1 MPVFLRFATAKNNK
15 NKPLITYFING
26 TDIMSTDIKAAAL
39 AYHAE
44 PEAGKIHIVS
54 SKPCET
60 QQELALAYTPGVA
73 QPCLEIK
80 NSPEKVWEYTGKGN
94 MVAVVSDGTAVLGLG
109 NIGPEAGL
117 PVMEGKAV
125 LFKRFADIDAVPICV
140 SKVFG
145 ANGKTDPAKLIA
157 VTECLEPS
165 FGGINLE
172 DIGAPACFEVERTL
186 KEKMNI
192 PVFHDDQ
199 HGTAIIS
206 LAAIMNGL
214 KVVGKKIEDCRF
226 VVNGAG
232 AAGLSCSRFYL
243 TAGAKLENIMLCDI
257 NGVLHTGRN
266 DLSEEQKMFAKDTP
280 MRTLAEAIRGA
291 DIFLGF
297 SAPDCVTADMVKSM
311 NRDAIVF
318 AMANPTPE
326 IFPDVALA
334 AGAALAGSGRSD
346 FPNQINN
353 ALGFPGVFRGALDVR
368 ANNINEEMKI
378 AASEALAELAAME
391 IPEDIKA
398 ELKKAYPADAARGTF
413 DGPAGI
419 RMDMI
424 IPKPFDPRVVPHV
437 ARKVAEA
444 AIRTNVAAIRIDDF
458 DAYEKSVR
466 ERIEKSRG

>member
-1 MPVFLRFATAKNNK
+1 MADDVKTKALKYHENGQPGKIAVVATKPCATAED
-15 NKPLITYFING
+15 L
-26 TDIMSTDIKAAAL
+26 S
-39 AYHAE
+39 
-44 PEAGKIHIVS
+44 
-54 SKPCET
+54 
-60 QQELALAYTPGVA
+60 LAYTPGVA

-80 NSPEKVWEYTGKGN
+80 NNPADIWRYTSRSN

-125 LFKRFADIDAVPICV
+125 LFKHFADIDAVPLCL
-140 SKVFG
+140 SKVFNE
-145 ANGKTDPAKLIA
+145 NGKTDADKLIA
-157 VTECLEPS
+157 AVEHLEPN

-172 DIGAPACFEVERTL
+172 DIAAPACFKVEKVL
-186 KEKMNI
+186 KERMNI

-206 LAAIMNGL
+206 LAAILNGL
-214 KVVGKKIEDCRF
+214 KIVGKKIEDCRF

-243 TAGAKLENIMLCDI
+243 TAGAKLENMILCDI

-266 DLSEEQKMFAKDTP
+266 DLSEEQKMFAKDTS
-280 MRTLAEAIRGA
+280 MRTLAEAMRGA

-297 SAPDCVTADMVKSM
+297 SAPDCVSAEMVKSM
-311 NRDAIVF
+311 NRDAMVF

-334 AGAALAGSGRSD
+334 AGAALAGTGRSD

-353 ALGFPGVFRGALDVR
+353 ALGFPGIFRGALDVR
-368 ANNINEEMKI
+368 AKDINESMKL
-378 AASEALAELAAME
+378 AASYALAELAAME
-391 IPEDIKA
+391 IPSEIKA
-398 ELKKAYPADAARGTF
+398 ELAKAYPADAAKGLF
-413 DGPAGI
+413 DGPSGI
-419 RMDMI
+419 KRDMI
-424 IPKPFDPRVVPHV
+424 IPKPFDPRVVPYV

-444 AIRTNVAAIRIDDF
+444 AMKSQVAQIMIDDL
-458 DAYEKSVR
+458 DAYEAEVFARLRKR
-466 ERIEKSRG
+466 